1 MSAFPLSRA
10 QQGLW
15 FAQQLDPDVPL
26 NVALYVEVRGPVD
39 VGALTEATT
48 RAARELQSPF
58 VHVVERDGVPSQSFD
73 PFDPNALSYLDLRG
87 SADPEVEARRWMT
100 ERYSRRL
107 DPTAD
112 LMIASTLLH
121 LGENHFYWN
130 TFAHHL
136 IVDGYGAM
144 TVVER
149 IAELYTHAVRGTEP
163 PEPRA
168 LGVRDIFDAEIA
180 YEGSSRAAV
189 DREHWAKRLTELP
202 APSRLT
208 RREAPPAA
216 VSRIA
221 SRTLTRESTELMDE
235 LARRSNSSEVPI
247 VVAAFA
253 AFLAR
258 MTGNTDIVLSLP
270 VSGRTTAAMRRSAGM
285 VSNLVPVRVAI
296 GAEDDTEN
304 VVRRVQLELTGA
316 LRHQRYRYEDM
327 LRDLGLE
334 FQSRAAFG
342 PVVNIMAFLHDVT
355 LGDEAGEMHLLSA
368 GPVDDLAVDIYPG
381 VGGGPP
387 RVCFEAN
394 PALYEQAEVERLL
407 ERFVAYLT
415 DFVGAGAD
423 RPVTDLE
430 VLDEAER
437 GVLVPASGPSAAEP
451 TTLAALLTV
460 PEHATHSAIRCG
472 KTDVTY
478 LTLDERSNRLG
489 RRLIER
495 GVGPEDRVAVIASRS
510 VESIVGLWAVA
521 KAGAAFVPIDPG
533 YPAERVTHMLA
544 DSAVTLALAVDSGV
558 VPDGVEW
565 MSLLDGDGSAAP
577 ITDTDRV
584 RPLHVDHPA
593 YVIYTSGSTGTP
605 KGVVVTHRGLSSHA
619 AALRRHY
626 RVTPESR
633 VLAFASPSFDA
644 SIHEMLSAFTAG
656 ATLVI
661 APADVYGGD
670 ELTALL
676 RRERITHWTVT
687 PAVPA
692 MTDPDGLD
700 DLQVVAVA
708 GDVCPPEVL
717 TRWAPGRTLLNLYG
731 PTEAT
736 VWSTS
741 TAPLAPTDAVT
752 IGAPIHGVSAL
763 VLDTRLR
770 PLPVGAVGELYLSG
784 PGIARGYLGQPG
796 RSATRFVANPY
807 GDGRLYCTGDLVRWT
822 PDLTLEFIGRAD
834 DQVKIRGHRVEP
846 GEIDAV
852 LRTYPG
858 VDLSVTV
865 AAVGVSGPQL
875 ATYVHGR
882 NLEPARMRDHLAQRL
897 PDHLVPSSIT
907 VLDSVPLTPAGK
919 VDKAALPT
927 PSPRGTGDRAP
938 RSPIEELLVGAFA
951 SETGLATV
959 GIDAHFFALGG
970 NSLGAA
976 RLASRS
982 SAVLGR
988 RVTVRDIF
996 DHPTAEALA
1005 AHLGAPDTESR
1016 PPLVPRTVDTAAPLS
1031 AEQRRLWL
1039 VNQRNPERDP
1049 YVVTFSVDLSGDL
1062 DVAAFRTAIDDV
1074 VQRHPALRTVFPD
1087 DGAGPRQVVRSK
1099 DVELADAETAAVFD
1113 LTREIPIRMRLRR
1126 VAPGQ
1131 YTMSVV
1137 VHHIAIDGLSLPL
1150 FVRDVSAAYADRRRG
1165 QAPVWEPLPLQYTD
1179 YAWWQQDILGDPN
1192 DPVSL
1197 VRRQLDYWADTLRGL
1212 PEVLPLPLDRPRP
1225 PSAQILTAGSAEFRV
1240 DPELHRRLLAL
1251 AREHDVTAFMVLHAA
1266 LAVLLRG
1273 LTGTEDI
1280 AVGTATGG
1288 RPDPALD
1295 GIVGMFVGTVVL
1307 RTPVA
1312 ADATFTDLLRTVR
1325 RADLEAFTNADV
1337 SFDSV
1342 VQEVLSTRTT
1352 DAHPLFQVMLAYQNS
1367 IGPEIQLDGVTAR
1380 VREQEPHVRAFDL
1393 DITVDELPA
1402 GDGDPGG
1409 LRGVITYP
1417 RELFDDGTVNR
1428 WAGQLE
1434 TILAAVASDP
1444 TRPVGDIDLLGP
1456 ADRAAL
1462 VPASGG
1468 AAVPARTLPR
1478 LLHDGLN
1485 PDGVALRFDGNDM
1498 TYPELDQRSNRL
1510 AHRLIARGI
1519 GPEDLVAVMVPRSA
1533 ESVVAMWAVAKSGA
1547 AFVPIDPGYPAP
1559 RITHMLRDSGVD
1571 VVLARDASVVPDGI
1585 DWIGTADLTGESTA
1599 IDDPHRTRVLHLD
1612 HPAYVVYTSGS
1623 TGMPKGVTVTH
1634 RGLAA
1639 LVAANAEYRNLGRDS
1654 RVAHVA
1660 SPSFDVSVGE
1670 LLLAFTAGATVV
1682 IAPPDT
1688 YGDDLTELF
1697 RRERVTHFLTTPTVP
1712 RLMNPESLAD
1722 LRVLEVCGEPCPPE
1736 LVTRWAPDRV
1746 LLNSY
1751 GPTETTV
1758 VCTSAEPLHIGD
1770 RITIGTPYAGTSA
1783 VVLDERLRPVPVG
1796 AVGEL
1801 YLSGDCLARGYHRQ
1815 YALTASRFVASAYGS
1830 PGSRMYRT
1838 GDMVRWTSDHRL
1850 EFAGRTDDQVKIRG
1864 FRVELG
1870 EVDAALASAPGVD
1883 TAATV
1888 VRTSAAG
1895 EPVLASYV
1903 HGAELDAQALVEFLR
1918 ERLPG
1923 YMVPA
1928 SVTVLDEVPL
1938 TSSGK
1943 LDRKALPAPTPAPVP
1958 ARAPRGQLEELVAG
1972 VVADVLGLP
1981 SIDADADFFALGGS
1995 SLTAT
2000 RLVSR
2005 LRAALNRRVSVR
2017 DVFDA
2022 PTVAQLAGRLEDAR
2036 SAAAL
2041 PPLVDEPPT
2050 GDRGASPLAPAQER
2064 LWLHEQMNPG
2074 SPDYVVPFA
2083 IDLDGPVDVGALA
2096 AAVRDVVG
2104 RHEPLHSVFE
2114 DTASDVVQVARPVD
2128 LDLSP
2133 IVVASGTLDDAL
2145 AALGSR
2151 GFDLTREVPVR
2162 IRIFER
2168 APECYTVAV
2177 AAHHIAVDG
2186 LSFGPLTRDLM
2197 TAYAARRAGRE
2208 PGWPELPVGY
2218 GRFAQWQRSV
2228 SATTAPADVAYW
2240 SERLQGTPELLELP
2254 TDRPRMPAATRTAG
2268 RVAFTVD
2275 AELHGAVDAVARSC
2289 GVTPFMVVHSA
2300 LALTLAVLSG
2310 SEDIAVGTPT
2320 SGRPDPALDDLVGM
2334 FAGTVV
2340 LRTRVDHRQTF
2351 TEFLAA
2357 VRDTDLEAFAHAD
2370 LPFDQVVDA
2379 VAPVRSATHHPLFQ
2393 VMLAYQNFGETELL
2407 LDDVA
2412 VRRRNIES
2420 AVSRYDLELSLREMR
2435 ADDGAAAGLDGDLV
2449 YPAELFD
2456 SATIARWSELLHHI
2470 LSTVVADP
2478 SRTLG
2483 DLEWVTPAEAAA
2495 LVPSRGP
2502 KAPAPQ
2508 TLPELLAADRTGVAA
2523 RCGSEELTYRELDA
2537 RSNGWARRLIAA
2549 GVGPGDRVA
2558 IMMPRS
2564 LDSVIAVWA
2573 IARSGAAFVP
2583 LDVDQPAERTARIL
2597 ADAGV
2602 TTALTLDASLVPGGI
2617 TPLVLSGTGADP
2629 IPVSDDERVRPLSV
2643 DHPAYV
2649 IYTSGSTGTPKGV
2662 VVTHRGL
2669 SGHAAA
2675 LRRFYGAT
2683 PQSRVLH
2690 AASPMFDASIHEM
2703 LLAFTTGAVLV
2714 IAPPGVFGGD
2724 ELRELLR
2731 RERISHWTSTPAVPA
2746 TIDPSGLDALE
2757 VLAVAG
2763 DVCPPE
2769 LVSRWSTGRRV
2780 LNLYGPTETTIWA
2793 TAAELSGS
2801 RITIGGPVDGMSAV
2815 VLDTRLRPVPVGVV
2829 GELYLS
2835 GPGLAQ
2841 GYVGR
2846 PGTTART
2853 FMADPYGGGRMYR
2866 TGDLVRWNRFGELEF
2881 VGRADSQV
2889 KIRGFRVEPGEV
2901 DAVLASAP
2909 GVHSAVTV
2917 TVTRRG
2923 ELASYVSGGT
2933 LESAALR
2940 AYVAERLPRYL
2951 VPASVTVL
2959 DRLPL
2964 TVSGKVDRSALPDP
2978 ELPTSST
2985 RPPQTPLE
2993 QVVADAVA
3001 EVLGVPE
3008 VGADTDFFALGG
3020 NSLSA
3025 TRVVSRLSS
3034 VTGVR
3039 VGVRHLFD
3047 QPTVAG
3053 LAALIAEGGDA
3064 RPPLVA
3070 RDTDG
3075 PAPVAFAQQRLWL
3088 LGQLAP
3094 GSAAYNVPFAVDLDG
3109 ALDVEALRWALI
3121 DVVERHAT
3129 LRTVFTVTDTG
3140 VVQTVGPPGVELTPV
3155 RISEEAVDEAIASL
3169 AAEGF
3174 DLAVERPVHL
3184 ALFERAP
3191 ERYTLA
3197 VVLHHVAVDG
3207 LSFGPLVRDL
3217 TTAYEARLVRQ
3228 APSWPALPVQYTDYA
3243 RWQREVLGDPADPD
3257 SLAHRELE
3265 YWAGAL
3271 QDMPTLLPLPT
3282 DRTRPGTLQG
3292 TAGIAPFAVP
3302 AELHRA
3308 LEELAQQQ
3316 NSTLFMVMHAALAVL
3331 LSKLTGADDFAVG
3344 TPTSGRTDPAL
3355 DDVVGMFVGTVALR
3369 SRVDARSTFA
3379 QLLAS
3384 VRETDIAAFAHSEV
3398 PFDLVVDALAPAR
3411 SAGHHPL
3418 FQVMLAFENFGDG
3431 GADRLPELPGLVV
3444 RGREAGTGISRFDLE
3459 VSLRDRRT
3467 PDGSP
3472 AGLDGVFTFPTEL
3485 FDQHTVEQWVQ
3496 RLLRILRAVTDR
3508 PHADVGAIDVLT
3520 ADEQRALVGGAE
3532 GVAPTVESLAEL
3544 FAQRVAENPNAV
3556 AVTDGDTTLT
3566 YGDLDRRS
3574 AELAAALSEAGV
3586 GPEDVVAV
3594 ALSRSVDL
3602 IAALLA
3608 VVRAGGVYLPVDVD
3622 YPAERVR
3629 YLLSD
3634 ASPTVLLTSAADAAN
3649 LPEVSCPVVL
3659 LEAAPVSGSRVQGLL
3674 NHSQAQGAYLI
3685 YTSGST
3691 GEPKGV
3697 LVSHANVLWLLANTC
3712 REFDF
3717 GAGDV
3722 WTMFHSHAFDFS
3734 VWEMW
3739 GALTTGG
3746 RLVLVDHDVARSPRD
3761 FAELLSR
3768 EGVTVLNQTPSA
3780 FGQLADYDVT
3790 DTVRLLIFG
3799 GEALDLALV
3808 SPWLARHPSVRAVNM
3823 FGITETTVHVTH
3835 TDLGV
3840 GDGRASLGRAIP
3852 GMRTYVLD
3860 TSLRPVPPGTV
3871 GELYVA
3877 GPQVS
3882 RGYFGRPGLTAQRFV
3897 ADPFTPGAGMYRTG
3911 DLARRRADGELDYL
3925 GRADSQVEFHGYR
3938 IEPGEIEAA
3947 LLRHDDVDGAVV
3959 VLRSRSIG
3967 EQLVAYV
3974 VAAAEPAALTRHLRA
3989 LLPEYMVPGA
3999 IIAVPS
4005 IPLTHNGKV
4014 DRRALPEP
4022 DVTAD
4027 EWQVP
4032 HGPIE
4037 EVVAGIF
4044 AELLGSPEVD
4054 IRRSLFELGGN
4065 SLIATRVAT
4074 RVSAV
4079 FDTDITVRDLFEAP
4093 SVAELAARVEDRAH
4107 TGRRR
4112 PALLPDPLH
4121 GRVPLSPA
4129 QQRMWVLNQFDT
4141 GAAGYNIPI
4150 LLRLDGELDTTAFA
4164 AAARDLLERHRTLRT
4179 VYPSDAEGVHQVLLA
4194 ADSVPLDLA
4203 PVAIPADA
4211 LDAHVRALVDT
4222 GFDVAAAPP
4231 VRGRVYR
4238 VGADAHVL
4246 ALVVHHIAADG
4257 WSLGTLIR
4265 DTAVAYRARLEGR
4278 SPEWSPLPVQY
4289 SDYSVWQRTMLNDP
4303 GREYWLETLADLPE
4317 QVTLPVDHPRPT
4329 APSGRGAVH
4338 SVELDEALHDGIVA
4352 LARTGRA
4359 TTFMVLHAAL
4369 AVLLS
4374 RYSGSRDVPIGTA
4387 VAGRTDPQLDDVV
4400 GMFAGTL
4407 VLRTQIDPSAS
4418 FAEILAHVHTQDVAA
4433 YTHAD
4438 MPFETLVELLNPA
4451 RSTSHHPLFQV
4462 ALSMQRHRPGH
4473 FTLPGVDVTPMT
4485 PTAHPANF
4493 DLQLTATE
4501 AAPGARMHLE
4511 FGYDAALFDRS
4522 TILGFAD
4529 QLVRLLGSVTADP
4542 DQRVGDVDLSS
4553 PAERAALAPARGP
4566 AAPAPVPLHHIL
4578 TRGAVLAPGAVA
4590 VQDGERSV
4598 TYRQLDLQSEGLAR
4612 ELQKLGARPGTTVA
4626 WSVPRSTESVVGLW
4640 AIAKTGAAPVL
4651 VDPDLPS
4658 ARIHAMLAA
4667 AGTTLGVGSATL
4679 GDEITWVEPHT
4690 HADTSAGA
4698 MVRPR
4703 VHPDQPA
4710 YVVFTSGTT
4719 GAPKAVVVTHGGLAA
4734 LDMDV
4739 AQRYAAGP
4747 GSRMLHR
4754 AAAGFDMA
4762 LLEILVAGASAATLV
4777 VASDAEF
4784 AGPAL
4789 GDLLERERITHACI
4803 TPTAL
4808 ATIGSRELPHLR
4820 MIMLG
4825 GERLGTALVDR
4836 WAPGR
4841 RMINGYGPAEATMYA
4856 IATGPLRRGESVP
4869 IGEPVPGFEVVV
4881 LDERMRPVPVG
4892 MPGELYLEGPGL
4904 ARGYAGQPG
4913 LTAER
4918 FVASAD
4924 GRRRYRTGDLV
4935 RWKAAGDR
4943 HVLEFLGRNDA
4954 QVKVRGVR
4962 IEPGE
4967 IDTAIAG
4974 LVDVDF
4980 AATVV
4985 RTTPTGHDVLTSYV
4999 LPRAELDTVVLRRR
5013 LAEVLPSYLVPASV
5027 VVLDSPPPLSNGKLN
5042 VRALPVPDLGTGE
5055 LEPPNTDTE
5064 RTVADVFADVLGI
5077 EEAGRST
5084 HFFDTGGNSLLATQ
5098 LTARLTDAVGVPVP
5112 LRTLFAHPTV
5122 AELAG
5127 ALDTAVPAP
5136 GLRPALG
5143 ARPRPDRIPL
5153 SRSQYRMWGWNR
5165 RNPESATYNLPA
5177 TVRLAG
5183 DLHVTALATA
5193 LGDVIARH
5201 EVLRTRYPSEPGESP
5216 WQDITPR
5223 VALDLAPRDVDASG
5237 VAAAVTRLARAP
5249 FDLTAQPPLRVQ
5261 LLRVAPDVHV
5271 LVIVLHHIAADGWS
5285 LAPLVADVLAAY
5297 AARRADTAPEW
5308 EPATVQYA
5316 DYALWEEEL
5325 LSSAYGARGVDHWR
5339 VALAGAESVAPF
5351 PVDRPRTSAST
5362 DTAGMVRFS
5371 VPAPVQQ
5378 AVHRL
5383 AHEHRATPFM
5393 VLHAAL
5399 AVLLARFGDQ
5409 RDITIA
5415 TAVAGRGDPALDA
5428 AVGMFVNT
5436 LALRAQVE
5444 PDMPFTGLL
5453 AQVRDFDVEA
5463 FDTAEVPFEVIAD
5476 LLGGRVPQVALALEN
5491 LRPPTV
5497 RMSGLDVQAEEV
5509 DTGTVKFDLHV
5520 TLTEQ
5525 WDGAD
5530 PAGMTGAVA
5539 YAQDLFDHAT
5549 VQSLAEELVRML
5561 EAVADDPEVATG
5573 DIALTGAERLG
5584 GGPAAEERTL
5594 SEILT
5599 STAAAY
5605 PGSPAVTDGTRT
5617 LTYRE
5622 LDRQSDARARELV
5635 ADGFGP
5641 GWMLPIDLP
5650 RSVDFIIELWAVTK
5664 TGAAYVPSPNRAIAA
5679 TATYRDSARGLAYVI
5694 YTSGSTGAPKGVAV
5708 THSGV
5713 ASLAAEVVQRYRVT
5727 PDSRVLHGYNPAF
5740 DAALLEML
5748 LAFGSGACLVCAPP
5762 DVYAG
5767 PELQRFL
5774 SDQYVTHYLSTPAV
5788 LATLDPD
5795 GLDSL
5800 RVVAVGGE
5808 ALRTESAEMW
5818 SAGRLMLNAYGP
5830 TESTVVATLAE
5841 VDGNVTI
5848 GAPIAG
5854 TTATVL
5860 DSRLQPVPVGGIGEL
5875 YLSGPGLA
5883 RGYLDEPGLTAA
5895 SFVAAEGGSRRYRTG
5910 DLVHRR
5916 ADSTLSFV
5924 GRVDRQVKVRGMRIE
5939 PAEVEAGLLRLT
5951 GVEQAAVL
5959 LRDGELTA
5967 FVTGTDLN
5975 PASLTERLA
5984 EQLPAYLV
5992 PPRMVVLE
6000 SLPLTANG
6008 KLDVRALQLPA
6019 TQPVDVLPPRTITEE
6034 LVAGVFADVLGV
6046 DLPGANHSF
6055 FDLGGDSL
6063 SATAVAGRLSA
6074 AFGVSVAWRALFE
6087 NPTAAGLARWLDHA
6101 RSTGAARRPALVRR
6115 DPNARVPLSPQQQ
6128 RMWLLNKVDPDASV
6142 HHMVFGTRLDAG
6154 VDPAALRAAIADVV
6168 ERHTVLRTV
6177 FPADADGPHQ
6187 VIVPTAQVL
6196 DSLLQEGDADL
6207 QNFGR
6212 QRFDLETEPPL
6223 RVRMWAEP
6231 AGGHIVAATVHHI
6244 ALDGGSMDPLLAD
6257 LAEAYRARIK
6267 GSAPQWESLAVDY
6280 GDYTLWL
6287 REFLGNAADPG
6298 SVAYTQLDYWG
6309 RVLGGVDAPLSLPTD
6324 RPRPSHPSRNGS
6336 RVDWVVDE
6344 ELRARLH
6351 ALARVHG
6358 VTVFMVLHAALA
6370 VVLARESG
6378 NSDVVVGTAVG
6389 GRPDPLLDRLVGMFV
6404 GTVALRTEVPPALS
6418 FAELLDRVRT
6428 VDLGA
6433 FAHADVPFDDVVAR
6447 VAPQR
6452 SPAHNPLFQ
6461 VVLNYR
6467 RVPSQPVSL
6476 PGAAP
6481 VDVDEPRIEFDLVW
6495 DVVDTEEALTLRLVY
6510 ATDLFDEVSAR
6521 GLAGRYSRLLDAVA
6535 DNPSIP
6541 VGDLP
6546 VLTEH
6551 EYDEL
6556 VRGPLRTPSP
6566 RTLADVFEAQ
6576 VRATPDAVAVV
6587 DGDLQWTYAEL
6598 DAAAERWAGRLIDR
6612 GVGPEDVVAIA
6623 TPRGRYWV
6631 LAVWAVTKSGAAWL
6645 SVDPA
6650 HPEERVAW
6658 MITDSAAVL
6667 GVTVGDLASTLTGAV
6682 DWLDLSDA
6690 QWNEQT
6696 PARGDRRIRR
6706 RGYAQV
6712 TEPDHAAYLI
6722 YTSGSTGQPKG
6733 VVVPHRG
6740 LVNVVAAQPPVL
6752 GTESDIRVLQLASPT
6767 FDASLFEM
6775 LYALTSGGTL
6785 VMSSEFGYA
6794 GDELAKTVVDAQIT
6808 HLIATPS
6815 VLATLDAEMLS
6826 PRTVVA
6832 VGEALPTELAAR
6844 WSRRHRL
6851 FNAYGPTE
6859 FTILGSLAG
6868 PLGPG
6873 RVNIG
6878 TVIDGG
6884 AALVLDARLHPVPNG
6899 VVGELYLAGTSVARG
6914 YVGRTDLTATRFVA
6928 HPYGKPGERMYR
6940 TGDLVRRTA
6949 DGELEYLGREDAQVQ
6964 IAGIRVEPAEVD
6976 SALLRHPD
6984 VQSAVTVPQA
6994 TGDGATVL
7002 VSYVSG
7008 DSDLTS
7014 AAVRAHARRLLPRH
7028 LVPSAVTVLDRL
7040 PVMPSGKV
7048 DRNGLP
7054 TSAFDTEAAVLPA
7067 GRVEQAVADAMAAAL
7082 GVDTVPAD
7090 EDFFTLGGTSMG
7102 AATVAGE
7109 LRRRLGR
7116 EVPIQWV
7123 FTDPTVQQLAARIE
7137 AGPELSESVLD
7148 TVVRLGGTGEGP
7160 PLFCVHPASGMS
7172 WCYAG
7177 LTDYLGG
7184 RPLYGLQAT
7193 GAAAVPDSVAELAA
7207 SYVEAVR
7214 AVQPRGPYHLL
7225 GWSLGGIIAHE
7236 MAVQFSENNESVAT
7250 LAMLDTLPSEFHERP
7265 DIRGEQPSIRDA
7277 LVELGV
7283 PADRLPDGGIDYED
7297 AARVLGDEHP
7307 GLSFLTADALRRLG
7321 NVIDRLGLL
7330 NARYQPRRYD
7340 GEIQFFT
7347 AAADLELHA
7356 RPPQMWRGRLGENVI
7371 EFDVDAT
7378 HAALADK
7385 EPLAEIGRVLR
7396 DRGNTVAPGT

>member
-15 FAQQLDPDVPL
+15 FAQQLNPDVPL
-26 NVALYVEVRGPVD
+26 NVALYVEVRGALD
-39 VGALTEATT
+39 VVALTDATT

-58 VHVVERDGVPSQSFD
+58 VHIVERDGVPSQSFD
-73 PFDPNALSYLDLRG
+73 PFDPNVLSYLDLRG
-87 SADPEVEARRWMT
+87 FADPVAEARRWMT
-100 ERYSRRL
+100 ERYSRPL

-112 LMIASTLLH
+112 LMIVSTLLH

-144 TVVER
+144 NVVER
-149 IAELYTHAVRGTEP
+149 IAELYTHTVRGTEAP
-163 PEPRA
+163 APRV
-168 LGVRDIFDAEIA
+168 LGVRDIFDAESA
-180 YEGSSRAAV
+180 YESSSRAAV
-189 DREHWAKRLTELP
+189 DREHWRERLADLP
-202 APSRLT
+202 ASSRLT
-208 RREAPPAA
+208 RGEAPPAA
-216 VSRIA
+216 VSRTV
-221 SRTLTRESTELMDE
+221 SRSIDTKSAVVMDE

-253 AFLAR
+253 AYLAR
-258 MTGNTDIVLSLP
+258 MTGNTDVVLSLP
-270 VSGRTTAAMRRSAGM
+270 VSGRTTAVMRRSAGM

-296 GAEDDTEN
+296 GAADPTED

-327 LRDLGLE
+327 LRDLSLE
-334 FQSRAAFG
+334 SHSRAAFG

-355 LGDEAGEMHLLSA
+355 LGDVTGEMHLLSA

-394 PALYEQAEVERLL
+394 PALYEQVEVERLL
-407 ERFVAYLT
+407 ERFMCYLA
-415 DFVGAGAD
+415 DFVGAGA
-423 RPVTDLE
+423 PVADLE
-430 VLDEAER
+430 LLDETER
-437 GVLVPASGPSAAEP
+437 KVLVPASGPSAAEP
-451 TTLAALLTV
+451 VALAALLTV
-460 PEHATHSAIRCG
+460 PEHADKPAIRSG
-472 KTDVTY
+472 GGEVTY
-478 LTLDERSNRLG
+478 LTLDEWSNRLG

-495 GVGPEDRVAVIASRS
+495 GVGPEDRVAVIAPRS
-510 VESIVGLWAVA
+510 VESVVGLWAVA
-521 KAGAAFVPIDPG
+521 KTGAAFVPVDPG
-533 YPAERVTHMLA
+533 YPAERVAHMLA
-544 DSAVTLALAVDSGV
+544 DSEVTLALAMDPDV
-558 VPDGVEW
+558 VPECVEW
-565 MSLLDGDGSAAP
+565 MSLADGDGSRAP
-577 ITDTDRV
+577 ITDEDRV
-584 RPLHVDHPA
+584 RPLRIDHPA

-619 AALRRHY
+619 AALRRLY
-626 RVTPESR
+626 RVTPDSR
-633 VLAFASPSFDA
+633 VLASASPSFDA

-692 MTDPDGLD
+692 LTNPDGLD
-700 DLQVVAVA
+700 ELRVVAVA

-736 VWSTS
+736 VWSTA
-741 TAPLAPTDAVT
+741 TPPLRPGDAVT
-752 IGAPIHGVSAL
+752 IGAPIEGVSAL
-763 VLDTRLR
+763 VLDSRLR
-770 PLPVGAVGELYLSG
+770 PLPVGAVGELYLYG
-784 PGIARGYLGQPG
+784 PGVARGYLGQPG
-796 RSATRFVANPY
+796 RTATRFVANPY

-822 PDLTLEFIGRAD
+822 PELALEFVGRAD
-834 DQVKIRGHRVEP
+834 DQVKIRGHRVEL

-865 AAVGVSGPQL
+865 AAAGVGGREL

-882 NLEPARMRDHLAQRL
+882 DLEAERVRDYLVHRL

-919 VDKAALPT
+919 VDRAALPT
-927 PSPRGTGDRAP
+927 PSPLGTGDRAP
-938 RSPIEELLVGAFA
+938 RSLVEELLVGAFA
-951 SETGLATV
+951 SETGLTTV
-959 GIDAHFFALGG
+959 GVDANFFAMGG

-976 RLASRS
+976 RLASRC

-1005 AHLGAPDTESR
+1005 AHLGAPDTATR
-1016 PPLVPRTVDTAAPLS
+1016 PPLVPRAVGAAVPVS

-1062 DVAAFRTAIDDV
+1062 DVAAFRAAIGDV
-1074 VQRHPALRTVFPD
+1074 VQRHPTLRTVFPD
-1087 DGAGPRQVVRSK
+1087 DGNGPQQVVRGAE
-1099 DVELADAETAAVFD
+1099 VELTDAEAVAVFD
-1113 LTREIPIRMRLRR
+1113 LTREVPIRMQLRR
-1126 VAPGQ
+1126 AASDQ

-1165 QAPVWEPLPLQYTD
+1165 RPPVWEPLPLQYTD
-1179 YAWWQQDILGDPN
+1179 YAWWQQEMLGDPD
-1192 DPVSL
+1192 DPASL
-1197 VRRQLDYWADTLRGL
+1197 VRRQLDYWADTVRGL
-1212 PEVLPLPLDRPRP
+1212 PEVLPLPVDRPRP
-1225 PSAQILTAGSAEFRV
+1225 PSSQSLTAGSSEFRV
-1240 DPELHRRLLAL
+1240 DPELHRRLMAL
-1251 AREHDVTAFMVLHAA
+1251 ARDHDVSVFMVLHAA

-1273 LTGTEDI
+1273 VTGTEDI

-1312 ADATFTDLLRTVR
+1312 AGSTFTDLLGTVR
-1325 RADLEAFTNADV
+1325 RADVDAFTNADV
-1337 SFDSV
+1337 SFDMV

-1352 DAHPLFQVMLAYQNS
+1352 GAHPLFQVMLAYQTPNVTD
-1367 IGPEIQLDGVTAR
+1367 IELDGVTAH
-1380 VREQEPHVRAFDL
+1380 VREQESHVRAFDL
-1393 DITVDELPA
+1393 DITVDELP
-1402 GDGDPGG
+1402 GEDGNPSG
-1409 LRGVITYP
+1409 LRGVMTYP
-1417 RELFDDGTVNR
+1417 RELFDDRTVNR

-1434 TILAAVASDP
+1434 TILAAVADDP
-1444 TRPVGDIDLLGP
+1444 SLLVDHIDLVGP

-1462 VPASGG
+1462 VPASG
-1468 AAVPARTLPR
+1468 AASVPARTLPQ

-1485 PDGVALRFDGNDM
+1485 PDGVALRFDGSAM
-1498 TYPELDQRSNRL
+1498 TYPELEQRSNRL

-1533 ESVVAMWAVAKSGA
+1533 ESVVAMWAVTKSGA

-1559 RITHMLRDSGVD
+1559 RIAHMLRDSGVA
-1571 VVLARDASVVPDGI
+1571 VALARDASVVPYGI
-1585 DWIGTADLTGESTA
+1585 DWIGTSDPTGDGTA
-1599 IDDPHRTRVLHLD
+1599 IDDRHRTRPLHPD
-1612 HPAYVVYTSGS
+1612 HPAYVIYTSGS
-1623 TGMPKGVTVTH
+1623 TGIPKGVTVTH

-1670 LLLAFTAGATVV
+1670 LLLAFAAGATVV
-1682 IAPPDT
+1682 IAPPET

-1712 RLMNPESLAD
+1712 RLMNPESLDD
-1722 LRVLEVCGEPCPPE
+1722 LRVLEVCGEACPSE
-1736 LVTRWAPDRV
+1736 LVTRWAPGRV

-1758 VCTSAEPLHIGD
+1758 VCTSAEPLHVGD
-1770 RITIGTPYAGTSA
+1770 RITIGRPYAGTSA
-1783 VVLDERLRPVPVG
+1783 VVLDDRLRPVPVG

-1801 YLSGDCLARGYHRQ
+1801 YLSGDCLARGYHRRS
-1815 YALTASRFVASAYGS
+1815 ALTAQRFVAGAFGS
-1830 PGSRMYRT
+1830 SGSRMYRT
-1838 GDMVRWTSDHRL
+1838 GDLVRWTSDHRL

-1870 EVDAALASAPGVD
+1870 EVDAALAAAHGVD

-1888 VRTSAAG
+1888 VRTSAEG

-1903 HGAELDAQALVEFLR
+1903 HGTTLDSHALLQFLR

-1928 SVTVLDEVPL
+1928 SVTVLDDVPL

-1943 LDRKALPAPTPAPVP
+1943 LDRKALPAPTAAQVST
-1958 ARAPRGQLEELVAG
+1958 RAPRGQLEELLAG
-1972 VVADVLGLP
+1972 VVADVLGVP
-1981 SIDADADFFALGGS
+1981 SIDVDADFFALGGS

-2005 LRAALNRRVSVR
+2005 LRAALNRRISVR

-2022 PTVAQLAGRLEDAR
+2022 PTVAQLAIRLGDAR
-2036 SAAAL
+2036 VTAPL
-2041 PPLVDEPPT
+2041 PPLVDGRPS
-2050 GDRGASPLAPAQER
+2050 GDQGLSPLAPAQER
-2064 LWLHEQMNPG
+2064 LWLHDRMNPG
-2074 SPDYVVPFA
+2074 SADYVVPFA
-2083 IDLDGPVDVGALA
+2083 IDLDGPVDVSALA

-2114 DTASDVVQVARPVD
+2114 DTSSGVVQVARPVD
-2128 LDLSP
+2128 LHLSP
-2133 IVVASGTLDDAL
+2133 IAVAPGALDDAL
-2145 AALGSR
+2145 AAVSGH

-2162 IRIFER
+2162 IRIFQR
-2168 APECYTVAV
+2168 APELYTVAV

-2186 LSFGPLTRDLM
+2186 LSFGPLTRDMM
-2197 TAYAARRAGRE
+2197 TAYAARRAGHE

-2218 GRFAQWQRSV
+2218 RQFARWQRSV
-2228 SATTAPADVAYW
+2228 SAAAAPADITYW
-2240 SERLQGTPELLELP
+2240 SERLQGSPELLPLP
-2254 TDRPRMPAATRTAG
+2254 TDRPRVPASARTAG
-2268 RVAFTVD
+2268 KVAFSVD
-2275 AELHGAVDAVARSC
+2275 PALHRAVDGVARSC
-2289 GVTPFMVVHSA
+2289 GVTPFMVMHSA

-2340 LRTRVDHRQTF
+2340 LRTQVDSRSTF
-2351 TEFLAA
+2351 AEFLAT
-2357 VRDTDLEAFAHAD
+2357 VRDNDLEAFAHAD

-2393 VMLAYQNFGETELL
+2393 VMLAYQNFGETELQ

-2412 VRRRNIES
+2412 VRRRSIES
-2420 AVSRYDLELSLREMR
+2420 AVSRYDLELSLRETR
-2435 ADDGAAAGLDGDLV
+2435 DHDGTPAGLDGDLV

-2456 SATIARWSELLHHI
+2456 SATVVRWSELLHRI
-2470 LSTVVADP
+2470 LSAAVADP

-2483 DLEWVTPAEAAA
+2483 DIELVTPAETAA
-2495 LVPSRGP
+2495 LVPSLGP
-2502 KAPAPQ
+2502 KAPEPQ
-2508 TLPELLAADRTGVAA
+2508 TLPELLRGDRPGVAA
-2523 RCGSEELTYRELDA
+2523 RCGNEELTYRELDA
-2537 RSNGWARRLIAA
+2537 RSNWWARRLIAL

-2558 IMMPRS
+2558 VLMPRS
-2564 LDSVIAVWA
+2564 LESVIAVWA

-2583 LDVDQPAERTARIL
+2583 IDVDQPAERTAHL
-2597 ADAGV
+2597 LTDAGV
-2602 TTALTLDASLVPGGI
+2602 TQALTLDASLVPGGI
-2617 TPLVLSGTGADP
+2617 TPLDLSGIGSDP
-2629 IPVSDDERVRPLSV
+2629 IPVSDDERVRPPSV

-2690 AASPMFDASIHEM
+2690 AASLMFDASIHEM

-2714 IAPPGVFGGD
+2714 IAPPDVFGGD
-2724 ELRELLR
+2724 ELRNLLR
-2731 RERISHWTSTPAVPA
+2731 REQITHWTSTPAVPA
-2746 TIDPSGLDALE
+2746 TIDPSGLETLE

-2763 DVCPPE
+2763 DVCPPD
-2769 LVSRWSTGRRV
+2769 LVSQWGTGRTV

-2801 RITIGGPVDGMSAV
+2801 HIAIGGPVHGMSAV
-2815 VLDTRLRPVPVGVV
+2815 VLNARLRPIPVGVV

-2846 PGTTART
+2846 PGLTAGT
-2853 FMADPYGGGRMYR
+2853 FVANPYGGGRLYR
-2866 TGDLVRWNRFGELEF
+2866 TGDLVRWNQLGELEF

-2889 KIRGFRVEPGEV
+2889 KIRGFRVEPGEI

-2909 GVHSAVTV
+2909 GVRAAVTIV
-2917 TVTRRG
+2917 RG
-2923 ELASYVSGGT
+2923 GALASYVSGND
-2933 LESAALR
+2933 LESGALR
-2940 AYVAERLPRYL
+2940 ALVAARLPRYL
-2951 VPASVTVL
+2951 VPASITVL
-2959 DRLPL
+2959 DQMPL
-2964 TVSGKVDRSALPDP
+2964 TASGKIDRSALPAP
-2978 ELPTSST
+2978 EVPVSST
-2985 RPPQTPLE
+2985 RGAQTPLE

-3001 EVLGVPE
+3001 QVLGVPE
-3008 VGADTDFFALGG
+3008 VGADTNFFALGG

-3034 VTGVR
+3034 VSGVR

-3047 QPTVAG
+3047 HPTVAG
-3053 LAALIAEGGDA
+3053 LAALIAEGGEQ
-3064 RPPLVA
+3064 RPPLMA
-3070 RDTDG
+3070 RDIDS
-3075 PAPVAFAQQRLWL
+3075 PAPAAFAQQRLWL

-3094 GSAAYNVPFAVDLDG
+3094 GSSAYNVPFAVDLDG
-3109 ALDVEALRWALI
+3109 ALDVEALQQALT

-3129 LRTVFTVTDTG
+3129 LRTVFTATDTG
-3140 VVQTVGPPGVELTPV
+3140 VVQMIGPPDVELTPV
-3155 RISEEAVDEAIASL
+3155 RIEEASVDDAIAAL
-3169 AAEGF
+3169 ATEGF

-3184 ALFERAP
+3184 ALFQRAP

-3207 LSFGPLVRDL
+3207 LSFAPLVRDL
-3217 TTAYEARLVRQ
+3217 TTAYAARLNHR
-3228 APSWPALPVQYTDYA
+3228 APTWPALPVQYTDYA
-3243 RWQREVLGDPADPD
+3243 RWQSEILGDPADPN
-3257 SLAHRELE
+3257 SLVHRELE
-3265 YWAGAL
+3265 YWAEAL
-3271 QDMPTLLPLPT
+3271 NDMPTLLALPT
-3282 DRTRPGTLQG
+3282 DRTRPGTEQW
-3292 TAGIAPFAVP
+3292 TAGVVEFTVP

-3308 LEELAQQQ
+3308 LEQLAHRQ
-3316 NSTLFMVMHAALAVL
+3316 NATLFMVMHAALAVL
-3331 LSKLTGADDFAVG
+3331 LSKLTGSDDFAVG

-3369 SRVDARSTFA
+3369 SRIDPREAFT

-3398 PFDLVVDALAPAR
+3398 PFDLVVDALAPTR

-3431 GADRLPELPGLVV
+3431 GADRLPQLPGLVV
-3444 RGREAGTGISRFDLE
+3444 RSRAAGTGISRFGLE

-3467 PDGSP
+3467 PDGSA

-3485 FDQHTVEQWVQ
+3485 FDQHTVELWVQ
-3496 RLLRILRAVTDR
+3496 RLQLILRAVTDR
-3508 PHADVGAIDVLT
+3508 PHVHIGAIEVLT
-3520 ADEQRALVGGAE
+3520 ADEQRTLVAGTD
-3532 GVAPTVESLAEL
+3532 GVAPTAESVAEL
-3544 FAQRVAENPNAV
+3544 FEQRAAEKPTAV
-3556 AVTDGDTTLT
+3556 AVTDGETTLT
-3566 YGDLDRRS
+3566 YGELDRRS
-3574 AELAAALSEAGV
+3574 AELAAMLIDAGV
-3586 GPEDVVAV
+3586 EAEDVVAV
-3594 ALSRSVDL
+3594 ALSRSADL

-3629 YLLSD
+3629 YLLAD
-3634 ASPTVLLTSAADAAN
+3634 ASPAVLLTSAGDAAQ
-3649 LPEVSCPVVL
+3649 LPEVSCPVLL
-3659 LEAAPVSGSRVQGLL
+3659 LEASPVSGSRVQGLL
-3674 NHSQAQGAYLI
+3674 NHSRAHGAYLI

-3746 RLVLVDHDVARSPRD
+3746 RLVLVEHEVARSPRE

-3780 FGQLADYDVT
+3780 FGQLAEFDIT

-3835 TDLGV
+3835 ADVSV
-3840 GDGRASLGRAIP
+3840 GDGRASLGWAIP

-3882 RGYFGRPGLTAQRFV
+3882 RGYLGRPGLTALRFV
-3897 ADPFTPGAGMYRTG
+3897 ADPFTTGACMYRTG
-3911 DLARRRADGELDYL
+3911 DLARRRSDGELDYL

-3938 IEPGEIEAA
+3938 IEPGEVEAA
-3947 LLRHDDVDGAVV
+3947 LLRHPDVERAVV
-3959 VLRSRSIG
+3959 LLRTTSIG
-3967 EQLVAYV
+3967 ERLVAYV
-3974 VAAAEPAALTRHLRA
+3974 AAGVDPASLTRHLRA
-3989 LLPEYMVPGA
+3989 ILPEYMVPGA
-3999 IIAVPS
+3999 IIPLPS
-4005 IPLTHNGKV
+4005 IPLTRNGKV
-4014 DRRALPEP
+4014 DRRALPEL

-4037 EVVAGIF
+4037 EVVAGVF

-4079 FDTDITVRDLFEAP
+4079 FDTDVTVRDIFEAP

-4112 PALLPDPLH
+4112 PALLPDRLR

-4141 GAAGYNIPI
+4141 GATGYNIPI
-4150 LLRLDGELDTTAFA
+4150 ALRLDGELDAAAFA
-4164 AAARDLLERHRTLRT
+4164 AAARDLLERHRALRT
-4179 VYPSDAEGVHQVLLA
+4179 VYPSDTEGVHQVLLA
-4194 ADSVPLDLA
+4194 ADAVPLDLA

-4211 LDAHVRALVDT
+4211 LDAHVRALVGT
-4222 GFDVAAAPP
+4222 GFDVATAPP
-4231 VRGRVYR
+4231 VRGRLYR

-4246 ALVVHHIAADG
+4246 ALVVHHIAADA

-4265 DTAVAYRARLEGR
+4265 DTAVAYRARLDGR
-4278 SPEWSPLPVQY
+4278 SPEWLPLPVQY
-4289 SDYSVWQRTMLNDP
+4289 SDYSVWQRTMRNDL

-4317 QVTLPVDHPRPT
+4317 QVTLPLDHPRPA
-4329 APSGRGAVH
+4329 APSGRGLVH
-4338 SVELDEALHDGIVA
+4338 TVELDELLHDGIAA
-4352 LARTGRA
+4352 LARAGRA
-4359 TTFMVLHAAL
+4359 TSFMVLHAAL

-4374 RYSGSRDVPIGTA
+4374 KYSGSRDIPIGTA

-4407 VLRTQIDPSAS
+4407 VLRTHIDPSAT
-4418 FAEILAHVHTQDVAA
+4418 FAEVLAHVHTQDVAA

-4438 MPFETLVELLNPA
+4438 VPFETLVELLNPA

-4473 FTLPGVDVTPMT
+4473 FTLPGLEVTPVT
-4485 PTAHPANF
+4485 PATNPANF

-4501 AAPGARMHLE
+4501 AAPGGRMQLE
-4511 FGYDAALFDRS
+4511 FGYDAELFDRS
-4522 TILGFAD
+4522 TVIAFAE
-4529 QLVRLLGSVTADP
+4529 QLVRLLGSVTAEP
-4542 DQRVGDVDLSS
+4542 DLRVGDVDLSS
-4553 PAERAALAPARGP
+4553 PTERAVLAPARGV
-4566 AAPAPVPLHHIL
+4566 AAPAPVPLHRIL

-4590 VQDGERSV
+4590 VQDGATAV
-4598 TYRQLDLQSEGLAR
+4598 TYRQLDLQSDALAR
-4612 ELQKLGARPGTTVA
+4612 DLRALGARPGTTVA
-4626 WSVPRSTESVVGLW
+4626 WAVPRSAQSVVALW

-4651 VDPDLPS
+4651 IDPDLPS
-4658 ARIHAMLAA
+4658 VRVHAMLAA
-4667 AGTTLGVGSATL
+4667 AGTTLGVGSVAL
-4679 GDEITWVEPHT
+4679 GGEITWLQPRAQPDPSAMATAPPH
-4690 HADTSAGA
+4690 
-4698 MVRPR
+4698 

-4719 GAPKAVVVTHGGLAA
+4719 GTPKGVVVTHRGLAA
-4734 LDMDV
+4734 LDLDV

-4777 VASDAEF
+4777 LASEAEF
-4784 AGPAL
+4784 AGPEL
-4789 GDLLERERITHACI
+4789 GALLERERITHACI

-4808 ATIGSRELPHLR
+4808 ATIGARELPHLR

-4825 GERLGTALVDR
+4825 GERLGTELVDR

-4841 RMINGYGPAEATMYA
+4841 RMVNGYGPAEATMYA
-4856 IATGPLRRGESVP
+4856 IASGPLAQGGFVP
-4869 IGEPVPGFEVVV
+4869 IGEPVPGIEAVV
-4881 LDERMRPVPVG
+4881 LDQRLRPVPVG
-4892 MPGELYLEGPGL
+4892 VPGELYLAGAGL

-4918 FVASAD
+4918 FVASSD

-4935 RWKAAGDR
+4935 RWKMAGDG

-4967 IDTAIAG
+4967 IDVAIAG

-4985 RTTPTGHDVLTSYV
+4985 HTTPTGHDVLASYV
-4999 LPRAELDTVVLRRR
+4999 LPRAELDTVELRHR
-5013 LAEVLPSYLVPASV
+5013 LAEILPSYLVPAAV
-5027 VVLDSPPPLSNGKLN
+5027 VVLTSPPPLVNGKLN
-5042 VRALPVPDLGTGE
+5042 VRALPVPVLGAGDHE
-5055 LEPPNTDTE
+5055 APVTDTE
-5064 RTVADVFADVLGI
+5064 RAVAEVFADVLGI
-5077 EEAGRST
+5077 GTAGRGA
-5084 HFFDTGGNSLLATQ
+5084 HFFDAGGNSLLATQ
-5098 LTARLTDAVGVPVP
+5098 LTARLTETVGFPVP

-5122 AELAG
+5122 AELAA
-5127 ALDTAVPAP
+5127 ALDTSVPAAD
-5136 GLRPALG
+5136 LRPALG
-5143 ARPRPDRIPL
+5143 ARRRPDRVPL
-5153 SRSQYRMWGWNR
+5153 SRSQYRMWVWNR

-5177 TVRLAG
+5177 TVRLEG
-5183 DLHVTALATA
+5183 DLKVTALAAA

-5201 EVLRTRYPSEPGESP
+5201 EVLRTRYPSAPGESP
-5216 WQDITPR
+5216 WQEITNSVAVDLTPR
-5223 VALDLAPRDVDASG
+5223 EVKASDVADTVMRA
-5237 VAAAVTRLARAP
+5237 ARAP
-5249 FDLTAQPPLRVQ
+5249 FDLTAQPPLRMQ

-5271 LVIVLHHIAADGWS
+5271 LVVTLHHIAADGWS

-5297 AARRADTAPEW
+5297 AARCAGTAPEW
-5308 EPATVQYA
+5308 EPLAVQFA
-5316 DYALWEEEL
+5316 DYALWEDEL
-5325 LSSAYGARGVDHWR
+5325 LGSAYAARGIERWR

-5351 PVDRPRTSAST
+5351 PVDRPRKDAPGN
-5362 DTAGMVRFS
+5362 TAGTVPFF
-5371 VPAPVQQ
+5371 VPAPLQR

-5383 AHEHRATPFM
+5383 AHDHRATPFM

-5428 AVGMFVNT
+5428 MVGMFVNT

-5463 FDTAEVPFEVIAD
+5463 FDNAEVPFEVIAD

-5491 LRPPTV
+5491 LQPPAV
-5497 RMSGLDVQAEEV
+5497 RVSGLDVQAEEV
-5509 DTGTVKFDLHV
+5509 DTGTVKFDLHL
-5520 TLTEQ
+5520 TLTEL

-5549 VQSLAEELVRML
+5549 AQSLAEEFVRVL
-5561 EAVADDPEVATG
+5561 AAVADDPEVATG
-5573 DIALTGAERLG
+5573 DITLTGAPPLVG
-5584 GGPAAEERTL
+5584 APAAEERTL
-5594 SEILT
+5594 AEILT

-5605 PGSPAVTDGTRT
+5605 PDNPAVTDGTRT

-5622 LDRQSDARARELV
+5622 LDRQSNARARELV
-5635 ADGFGP
+5635 AEGYGP
-5641 GWMLPIDLP
+5641 GWILPIDLP
-5650 RSVDFIIELWAVTK
+5650 RSVDFVAELWAITK

-5679 TATYRDSARGLAYVI
+5679 TASYRDSARGLAYVI
-5694 YTSGSTGAPKGVAV
+5694 YTSGSTGVPKGVAL
-5708 THSGV
+5708 THSGL
-5713 ASLAAEVVQRYRVT
+5713 ASLTTEVVQRYRVT

-5774 SDQYVTHYLSTPAV
+5774 AEQHVTHYLSTPAV
-5788 LATLDPD
+5788 LATLDSD
-5795 GLDSL
+5795 GLDAL

-5808 ALRTESAEMW
+5808 ALRAEPAEVW

-5830 TESTVVATLAE
+5830 TETTVVATLTE
-5841 VDGNVTI
+5841 VNGEVTI
-5848 GAPIAG
+5848 GAPVAG
-5854 TTATVL
+5854 ATATVL
-5860 DSRLQPVPVGGIGEL
+5860 DSRLQPVPVGGVGEL

-5883 RGYLDEPGLTAA
+5883 RGYVDQPGLTAA
-5895 SFVAAEGGSRRYRTG
+5895 SFIAAEGGSRRYRTG

-5916 ADSTLSFV
+5916 ADGALSFF
-5924 GRVDRQVKVRGMRIE
+5924 GRVDRQVKVRGMRVE

-5967 FVTGTDLN
+5967 FVTGTDVD

-6008 KLDVRALQLPA
+6008 KLDVRALKLPDV
-6019 TQPVDVLPPRTITEE
+6019 QPVNVLPPRTVTEE
-6034 LVAGVFADVLGV
+6034 LVAGVFADVLDV
-6046 DLPGANHSF
+6046 DLPGADRSF

-6063 SATAVAGRLSA
+6063 FATAVAGRLSA
-6074 AFGVSVAWRALFE
+6074 AFGVTVAWRALFE
-6087 NPTAAGLARWLDHA
+6087 NPTAATLAQWLDHE
-6101 RSTGAARRPALVRR
+6101 RSTGAAQRPAIVRR

-6128 RMWLLNKVDPDASV
+6128 RMWLLNRVDPDASV
-6142 HHMVFGTRLDAG
+6142 HHLVFGTRLDAG
-6154 VDPAALRAAIADVV
+6154 VDPAVLWAAITDVV
-6168 ERHTVLRTV
+6168 ERHAVLRTV

-6187 VIVPTAQVL
+6187 VIVPTTEVL
-6196 DSLLQEGDADL
+6196 GSLVPADSDTDL
-6207 QNFGR
+6207 HEFGSR
-6212 QRFDLETEPPL
+6212 RFDLEHEPPL
-6223 RVRMWAEP
+6223 RVQMWTDP
-6231 AGGHIVAATVHHI
+6231 AGGYVIAAIVHHI
-6244 ALDGGSMDPLLAD
+6244 ALDGGSMNPVLAD
-6257 LAEAYRARIK
+6257 LADAYQARAE
-6267 GSAPQWESLAVDY
+6267 GTAPQWEPLPVDY

-6287 REFLGNAADPG
+6287 REMLGNAADPD
-6298 SVAYTQLDYWG
+6298 SVAHTQLDYWG
-6309 RVLGGVDAPLSLPTD
+6309 RVLDGVDAPLALPTD
-6324 RPRPSHPSRNGS
+6324 RPRPRHPSHTGS
-6336 RVDWVVDE
+6336 GVDWVLDE

-6351 ALARVHG
+6351 RLAREHG
-6358 VTVFMVLHAALA
+6358 VTDFMVLHAALA
-6370 VVLARESG
+6370 VLLARESG
-6378 NSDVVVGTAVG
+6378 ETDVVVGTAVG
-6389 GRPDPLLDRLVGMFV
+6389 GRPDPVLDRLVGMFV
-6404 GTVALRTEVPPALS
+6404 GTVALRTEVPATLS
-6418 FAELLDRVRT
+6418 FTELLERVRM
-6428 VDLGA
+6428 VDLEA

-6467 RVPSQPVSL
+6467 HVPAQPISL

-6481 VDVDEPRIEFDLVW
+6481 VDVEDPRIEFDLVW
-6495 DVVDTEEALTLRLVY
+6495 DVLDTGETLTLRLAY
-6510 ATDLFDEVSAR
+6510 ATDLFDEATAR
-6521 GLAGRYSRLLDAVA
+6521 GLVGRYGRILDAVT

-6541 VGDLP
+6541 VGDVTL
-6546 VLTEH
+6546 LTEH

-6566 RTLADVFEAQ
+6566 RTLADVFDAQ

-6587 DGDLQWTYAEL
+6587 DGDRQWTYAEL
-6598 DAAAERWAGRLIDR
+6598 DAEAERWAGRLIGQ
-6612 GVGPEDVVAIA
+6612 GVGPEDVVVIA

-6631 LAVWAVTKSGAAWL
+6631 MGVWAVTKSGAAWV

-6650 HPEERVAW
+6650 HPPERVAW

-6667 GVTVGDLASTLTGAV
+6667 GVTVGDVVSTLPDAV
-6682 DWLDLSDA
+6682 EWLDLSDP
-6690 QWNEQT
+6690 QWDEQT
-6696 PARGDRRIRR
+6696 PAAGDRRSRR
-6706 RGYAQV
+6706 RGYAQA

-6752 GTESDIRVLQLASPT
+6752 GAEPDVRVLQLASPT

-6775 LYALTSGGTL
+6775 LYALSSGGSL
-6785 VMSSEFGYA
+6785 VMSSEYGYA
-6794 GDELAKTVVDAQIT
+6794 GEELAETVDSGQIT

-6815 VLATLDAEMLS
+6815 VLATLDAETLS

-6844 WSRRHRL
+6844 WSGRHRL

-6868 PLGPG
+6868 PLEPG

-6884 AALVLDARLHPVPNG
+6884 AALVLDARLHPVPEG

-6914 YVGRTDLTATRFVA
+6914 YVGRTDLTATQFVA

-6940 TGDLVRRTA
+6940 TGDLVRRTI
-6949 DGELEYLGREDAQVQ
+6949 DGELEYLGRRDAQVQ

-6976 SALLRHPD
+6976 SALLRHPH
-6984 VQSAVTVPQA
+6984 VQFAVTVPHT
-6994 TGDGATVL
+6994 TGEGVTVL
-7002 VSYVSG
+7002 VSYVGG
-7008 DSDLTS
+7008 DPDLTS
-7014 AAVRAHARRLLPRH
+7014 AAVRAHARSLLPRH

-7048 DRNGLP
+7048 DRHALREP
-7054 TSAFDTEAAVLPA
+7054 LFDTEATVLPF
-7067 GRVEQAVADAMAAAL
+7067 GRVERDVADAMAGAL

-7102 AATVAGE
+7102 AAIVAGE

-7137 AGPELSESVLD
+7137 AGPELSEGALD

-7177 LTDYLGG
+7177 LTDSVGD

-7193 GAAAVPDSVAELAA
+7193 GTGNVPDSIPDLAA
-7207 SYVEAVR
+7207 SYVEAIR
-7214 AVQPRGPYHLL
+7214 TVQPSGPYHLL

-7236 MAVQFSENNESVAT
+7236 MAVQLSENDETVET
-7250 LAMLDTLPSEFHERP
+7250 LAMLDTLPPEFHDR
-7265 DIRGEQPSIRDA
+7265 DDLRGEQPSIGDA
-7277 LVELGV
+7277 LAELGV
-7283 PADRLPDGGIDYED
+7283 PADRLPDGGIDYDD
-7297 AARVLGDEHP
+7297 AARILSEELP
-7307 GLSFLTADALRRLG
+7307 GLSFLTPARLRRLG
-7321 NVIDRLGLL
+7321 NIIDRLGLI
-7330 NARYQPRRYD
+7330 NAQHQPRRYD
-7340 GEIQFFT
+7340 GEIHFFT

-7356 RPPQMWRGRLGENVI
+7356 RPPQMWRGRLGENLTEI
-7371 EFDVDAT
+7371 DVDAT

-7385 EPLAEIGRVLR
+7385 KPLAEIGRVLR